1 MADLRRHLIIGGT
14 GVIGHFVTRQLVAE
28 GHHPVVIT
36 VSGNTDL
43 ISDILDHVTVVQ
55 ANVVDG
61 DRLTSVFAEHS
72 VTHLVH
78 MGANIGVEGRP
89 SFSAEVYVKGMANV
103 LEAARINDVKRM
115 VFTSTKGVYGPV
127 EGEFAHPTYKP
138 LHENMMPLPATMRGC
153 YKLASEYMGRIYK
166 NRHGIEFTALRFSST
181 VGPAKT
187 QRHDDTSVHS
197 KMIENAMLGQ
207 LAAIAK
213 GGEAVTDV
221 IYNGDAAR
229 GIVAALHA
237 EGPTDVLYNIGSGY
251 GITLAEFG
259 EGVRESYPDAVFE
272 IGPGTQY
279 LNPETSGHC
288 ILDVTRAKE
297 DLGFEV
303 SHTPASMVRA
313 YVEMMGLMGIGPI
326 AS

>member
-1 MADLRRHLIIGGT
+1 VPDARQHLVIGGT

-43 ISDILDHVTVVQ
+43 INDVLDEVTVVQ
-55 ANVVDG
+55 ADIVNG
-61 DRLTSVFAEHS
+61 DRLNNIFAEHG

-78 MGANIGVEGRP
+78 MGANVGVEGRP

-103 LEAARINDVKRM
+103 LEAARLNDVQRM

-127 EGEFAHPTYKP
+127 QGEFGHPTYKP
-138 LHENMMPLPATMRGC
+138 LREDMMPLPATMRGC

-166 NRHGIEFTALRFSST
+166 QRHGIEFIALRFSST
-181 VGPAKT
+181 IGPAKT

-197 KMIENAMLGQ
+197 KMIENAMLGMPAV
-207 LAAIAK
+207 LAK
-213 GGEAVTDV
+213 GGDAVTDV

-259 EGVRESYPDAVFE
+259 EGVRESYQDAVFQ

-279 LNPETSGHC
+279 LHPDTSGHC

-297 DLGFEV
+297 DLDFEV
-303 SHTPASMVRA
+303 NHTPATMVRA
-313 YVEMMGLMGIGPI
+313 YVAMMGQMGIGPV
-326 AS
+326 AT